1 MRGGRRGRVARGGE
15 GHSSRALSR
24 LAGPLRP
31 KRGRDGRW
39 CCSGRS
45 SRVARPVL
53 RRSRRVRGR
62 GTAVRQRRRASRS
75 SQQPEKGPS
84 PAKELPTARAEET
97 ASLGLGSAA
106 ILYARCTPSRRTR
119 GDGRLARAASAATE
133 RCPPGRCLGRALV
146 APRRRLRPE
155 GRERLKARSR
165 NPAVQGAWRAE
176 RWPSRPGRDVAK
188 GGELRRATGQG
199 RRR

>member
-39 CCSGRS
+39 CCSRRS

-62 GTAVRQRRRASRS
+62 GTAVRRRESASRS
-75 SQQPEKGPS
+75 SQQPER
-84 PAKELPTARAEET
+84 ARARPG
-97 ASLGLGSAA
+97 SYPLLGPKRQRVAGAGLRSHFVRPMHAFEYALAVPAGSQGPPAP
-106 ILYARCTPSRRTR
+106 LRR
-119 GDGRLARAASAATE
+119 
-133 RCPPGRCLGRALV
+133 RCPPGRCSGGALV
-146 APRRRLRPE
+146 TPRRRLRPE
-155 GRERLKARSR
+155 GRGRGRGEQRGRERDGARLPNEPHGLR
-165 NPAVQGAWRAE
+165 LPRRGHLPGP
-176 RWPSRPGRDVAK
+176 WPRYVS
-188 GGELRRATGQG
+188 
-199 RRR
+199 